1 MNMLEVANV
10 YKSFRKNEVLK
21 DINFRADTGILGILG
36 NHGSGKTVLMNLISG
51 LTKPTQ
57 GKVLIHGLDTLDN
70 SIQVKERVGYLPQ
83 DFSLY
88 DELNAYEMLGYIAKL
103 NKMGTRQQIDDR
115 IDEVLEWVN
124 LKGAAYRKVGS
135 YSPGMRR
142 RLGIALVLIKDPD
155 IILVDEPTT
164 GLDPLEKI
172 RFRALLGSLGERKL
186 ILLSTHQVDDI
197 AAICDQLL
205 FLKNKTVDFYGT
217 PNQWLAGIQSR
228 IAETVV
234 RDRHQLSALAR
245 EYKVISMKQV
255 EGGVHVRLV
264 LRSNEPYFPY
274 TLVNTELEDALVYYS

>member
-1 MNMLEVANV
+1 MNKLEVANV

-21 DINFRADTGILGILG
+21 DINFKANTGILGILG

-57 GKVLIHGLDTLDN
+57 GKVLINGLDTVDN

-88 DELNAYEMLGYIAKL
+88 DELNAYEMLGYIGKL

-135 YSPGMRR
+135 YSLGMRR
-142 RLGIALVLIKDPD
+142 RLGIALVMIKDPD

-164 GLDPLEKI
+164 GLDPLEQI
-172 RFRALLGSLGERKL
+172 RFRALLASLGERKL
-186 ILLSTHQVDDI
+186 ILLSTHHVDDI
-197 AAICDQLL
+197 AAICDQLI

-217 PNQWLAGIQSR
+217 PNQWLGGIQSR
-228 IAETVV
+228 IAETVI
-234 RDRHQLSALAR
+234 RDRNQLSELAR
-245 EYKVISMKQV
+245 EFKVISMKQV
-255 EGGVHVRLV
+255 ESGVQVRLI
-264 LRSNEPYFPY
+264 LRSTEPYFPY

>member
-1 MNMLEVANV
+1 MNRLEVTNV

-21 DINFRADTGILGILG
+21 DINFKANTGILGILG

-57 GKVLIHGLDTLDN
+57 GRVLINGLDTVDN

-88 DELNAYEMLGYIAKL
+88 DELNAYEMLGYIGKL

-142 RLGIALVLIKDPD
+142 RLGIALVMIKDPD

-164 GLDPLEKI
+164 GLDPLEQI
-172 RFRALLGSLGERKL
+172 RFRALLASLGERKL
-186 ILLSTHQVDDI
+186 ILLSTHHVDDI
-197 AAICDQLL
+197 AAICDQLI

-217 PNQWLAGIQSR
+217 PNQWLGGIQSR
-228 IAETVV
+228 IAETVI
-234 RDRHQLSALAR
+234 RDRNQLSELAR
-245 EYKVISMKQV
+245 EFKVISMKQV
-255 EGGVHVRLV
+255 ESGVHVRLI
-264 LRSNEPYFPY
+264 LRSTEPYFPY